1 MIRFASALALM
12 GAPLLA
18 LAHEGHGIE
27 GANHWHA
34 TDTVGF
40 IAGAAAVAVALIWF
54 GRKK

>member
-1 MIRFASALALM
+1 MIRFASALALL

-27 GANHWHA
+27 GASHWHA
-34 TDTVGF
+34 TDTVGY
-40 IAGAAAVAVALIWF
+40 IAAAAVAVAAVLWF